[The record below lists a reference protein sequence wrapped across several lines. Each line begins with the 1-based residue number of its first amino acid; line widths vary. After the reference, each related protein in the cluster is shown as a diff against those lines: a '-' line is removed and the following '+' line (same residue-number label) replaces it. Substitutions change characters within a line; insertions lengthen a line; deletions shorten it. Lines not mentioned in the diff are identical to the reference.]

1 MKAAKQ
7 YKEQWEEANWLRLV
21 YLANILNK
29 AGYKLFKNTAIA
41 INVLL
46 YLNYQVLKGLVLIV
60 KIMFLTEPQLNR
72 IEKDETWIFRQI
84 K

>member
-7 YKEQWEEANWLRLV
+7 YKEHWEEINWLRLV
-21 YLANILNK
+21 YLAQAINRAI
-29 AGYKLFKNTAIA
+29 YKLFRSASAA

-46 YLNYQVLKGLVLIV
+46 YLSYQAIKGLILVIKL
-60 KIMFLTEPQLNR
+60 LLLSEPELRR

>member
-7 YKEQWEEANWLRLV
+7 YKEHWEEVNWLRLV
-21 YLANILNK
+21 YLANVINR
-29 AGYKLFKNTAIA
+29 AIYKLLRNAGIA

-46 YLNYQVLKGLVLIV
+46 YLSYQAIKGLVMVFKL
-60 KIMFLTEPQLNR
+60 LLLSEPELR
-72 IEKDETWIFRQI
+72 RVERDETWIFRQI